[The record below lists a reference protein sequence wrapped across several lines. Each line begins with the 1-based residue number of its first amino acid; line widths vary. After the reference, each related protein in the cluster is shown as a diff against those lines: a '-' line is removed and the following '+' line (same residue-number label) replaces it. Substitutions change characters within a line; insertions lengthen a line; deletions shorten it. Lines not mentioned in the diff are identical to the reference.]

1 MRELRLIRRDAQVQR
16 DQARLM
22 RHRAARQR
30 RHANTTLERMFAA
43 EILAML
49 SEPDLADLEEV
60 TPHLRLIRG
69 GRG

>member
-1 MRELRLIRRDAQVQR
+1 
-16 DQARLM
+16 M

-30 RHANTTLERMFAA
+30 RRANTTLERMFAA

-49 SEPDLADLEEV
+49 SEPDLAELEEV